1 MVNRRFNEC
10 NARVGGAFML
20 IYHGSKVIVDKP
32 LISKSRENTDF
43 GRGFYTTDIEQ
54 QAINWAKRRGSLGYV
69 CKYNLDDY
77 IFQDNSIII
86 KKFSK
91 YDEEWLDYIISC
103 RNGKPNEYYDIIIG
117 PMADD
122 RVYNT
127 IELYIENIA
136 SKEQTLQSLRFP
148 LKNNQICFR
157 NQNTLNEYLKFIGV
171 DKYVG
176 K

>member
-10 NARVGGAFML
+10 VTRIGGAFML

-32 LISKSRENTDF
+32 LISESRENTDF

-69 CKYNLDDY
+69 SKYDLDDY
-77 IFQDNSIII
+77 IFQDSSIII

-103 RNGKPNEYYDIIIG
+103 RNGNPNGYYDIIIG

-127 IELYIENIA
+127 IELYMEDIA
-136 SKEQTLQSLRFP
+136 SKEQTLQGLKFP
-148 LKNNQICFR
+148 VKNNQICFR
-157 NQNTLNEYLKFIGV
+157 NQNILNKYLKFIGV
-171 DKYVG
+171 DEYVG